1 MKIIFDFDGVLTD
14 YNQFIQKNAIGYFQ
28 KKYQMKIINPDALEI
43 EDIFDIQNILK
54 ALGHS
59 EQEAINIQKKMLN
72 HFWISHR
79 FIKYSLLNR
88 FRLGVRNYLNYLQKQ
103 GFTIEIHSSRAKTC
117 EHNFVGMIAKTF
129 SIWQCRLNGIFLRR
143 NQFFFYPDD
152 KEKLRGI
159 LKSCPLI
166 VFDDKPWIIERLAN
180 AGMKVICVSGIHN
193 KAVLTSENVEIIYNF
208 DRCEVEKKTE
218 KLLGKSNYMCHKR
231 EANSARF
238 FKKLTRTSFILL
250 LIFHPTILHPENI
263 ISGKKEGI
271 IYAPNHRSTL
281 DPLVIES
288 ILTEH
293 IHWGALARFF
303 RGEDSIFNNS
313 KNPVLCNI
321 TRYAFHRLE
330 YFPIE
335 RKKDNENS
343 NNMESLKDI
352 NLFLKN
358 GYKIGIFAEGTTR
371 RDEGK
376 EFGTFD
382 DSFLHLAKRN
392 GSWIQPITLL
402 WMKTSGISFRV
413 IVNFGKAFQ
422 IKDISIDEGMERFME
437 IQKKGLEENK
447 SVAGF

>member
-1 MKIIFDFDGVLTD
+1 M
-14 YNQFIQKNAIGYFQ
+14 
-28 KKYQMKIINPDALEI
+28 
-43 EDIFDIQNILK
+43 
-54 ALGHS
+54 
-59 EQEAINIQKKMLN
+59 
-72 HFWISHR
+72 
-79 FIKYSLLNR
+79 
-88 FRLGVRNYLNYLQKQ
+88 
-103 GFTIEIHSSRAKTC
+103 
-117 EHNFVGMIAKTF
+117 
-129 SIWQCRLNGIFLRR
+129 
-143 NQFFFYPDD
+143 
-152 KEKLRGI
+152 
-159 LKSCPLI
+159 
-166 VFDDKPWIIERLAN
+166 
-180 AGMKVICVSGIHN
+180 
-193 KAVLTSENVEIIYNF
+193 
-208 DRCEVEKKTE
+208 
-218 KLLGKSNYMCHKR
+218 
-231 EANSARF
+231 
-238 FKKLTRTSFILL
+238 
-250 LIFHPTILHPENI
+250 
-263 ISGKKEGI
+263 
-271 IYAPNHRSTL
+271 
-281 DPLVIES
+281 
-288 ILTEH
+288 TEH

-335 RKKDNENS
+335 RKKDNENA